1 MGTFFGIIA
10 CVLIIVYP
18 PYMLIKLAIYGR
30 GLFFPNFRRIT
41 EKLNRNLYGFQV
53 DYTGWFGKLNYY
65 FVFFFTLCEIA
76 LLVYLFI
83 R

>member
-1 MGTFFGIIA
+1 MGTITRL
-10 CVLIIVYP
+10 VLIALLALYP
-18 PYMLIKLAIYGR
+18 PYMLIKFAVYGR

-41 EKLNRNLYGFQV
+41 EKLNRNLNGFHV